1 MTEAKPQPDL
11 SVVVAIVSDTTD
23 PNVDLSLLRDC
34 LNALTRQQVDVPV
47 LEIIVP
53 YLNHVKGIDEVARE
67 FPVAIFLPVDAPDM
81 SNFKGGNREHHD
93 IIRAHGLKAG
103 TGRILALLED
113 HEIAE
118 PGWARAVVTA
128 HEGDEAGI
136 GGSIGNAVDSAL
148 NWAVYFCDF
157 CRYQNPVPEGPT
169 DFASDANTSY
179 KREDLFSVQPVW
191 DESFREVVVNGA
203 FREAGKSVVLTP
215 SIVALQNRRNLT
227 LGQALKERFVWGR
240 SFAAT
245 RNRSLSGA
253 KRAVYALASPILPF
267 LLFLRFFRITKA
279 RGQNM
284 SALMRSSPLIILLL
298 LTWSVGEATGY
309 VSGLTE

>member
-1 MTEAKPQPDL
+1 MTETRSQPDL

-23 PNVDLSLLRDC
+23 PKVDLGLLREC
-34 LNALTRQQVDVPV
+34 LNALTREQTDPPV

-53 YLNHVKGIDEVARE
+53 YLNHVQGIDAIARE
-67 FPVAIFLPVDAPDM
+67 FPVAIFMAVNEPDM
-81 SNFKGGNREHHD
+81 SSFKGGNREHHD
-93 IIRAHGLKAG
+93 IIRARGLKAA
-103 TGRILALLED
+103 TGRIVALLED
-113 HEIAE
+113 HEIAA

-128 HEGDEAGI
+128 HEGGEAGI
-136 GGSIGNAVDSAL
+136 GGAVENMADNAL

-157 CRYQNPVPEGPT
+157 CRYQNPVPVGPT

-179 KREDLFSVQPVW
+179 KREDLFSIQPVW

-203 FREAGKSVVLTP
+203 FRAAGKSVVLNP
-215 SIVALQNRRNLT
+215 AIVAHQNRRNLT
-227 LGQALKERFVWGR
+227 FWQALKERFVWGR

-253 KRAVYALASPILPF
+253 KRAVYALASPVLPF
-267 LLFLRFFRITKA
+267 LLFFRFFRITKA

-284 SALMRSSPLIILLL
+284 GALLRSSPMIILLL